1 LRGEVVPYEIQ
12 KKGCSIGKPYG
23 VFKVGD
29 DKPLGCHATVKAAQ
43 RQIAA
48 IEANEEEGS

>member
-1 LRGEVVPYEIQ
+1 MPYETRRSAQCPKSRPI
-12 KKGCSIGKPYG
+12 G

-29 DKPLGCHATVKAAQ
+29 RSKPLGCHESEEAAQ

-48 IEANEEEGS
+48 IEANEERQDT